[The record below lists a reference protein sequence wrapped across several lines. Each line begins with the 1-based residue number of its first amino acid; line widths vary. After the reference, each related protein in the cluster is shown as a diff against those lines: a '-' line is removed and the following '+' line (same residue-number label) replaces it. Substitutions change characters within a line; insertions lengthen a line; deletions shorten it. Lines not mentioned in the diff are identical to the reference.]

1 MEKKKKKASCRTNP
15 TPLTTQPY
23 VGREGIGK
31 AGFQRLAHRSRTI
44 DFIGHKAGNY
54 WKVFE
59 PGRDK
64 IRFAFLTSDSR
75 CSVEKRHGGIRRE
88 GMEAD
93 KKEFLG
99 LL

>member
-1 MEKKKKKASCRTNP
+1 MCQGEAV
-15 TPLTTQPY
+15 
-23 VGREGIGK
+23 VGAGGAL
-31 AGFQRLAHRSRTI
+31 AGFERLAHRSRTM
-44 DFIGHKAGNY
+44 DFIGYKAGNH

-75 CSVEKRHGGIRRE
+75 CGVENRHGGIRRE
-88 GMEAD
+88 GTEAD
-93 KKEFLG
+93 KKEFLR